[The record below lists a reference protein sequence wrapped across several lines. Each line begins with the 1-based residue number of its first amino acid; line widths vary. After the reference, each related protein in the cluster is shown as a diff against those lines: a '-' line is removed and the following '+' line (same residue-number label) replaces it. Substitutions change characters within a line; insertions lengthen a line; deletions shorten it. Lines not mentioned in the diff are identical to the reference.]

1 MQVRVA
7 TYLAFFHASNLPVAL
22 VGNMSSYTTDRSNM
36 NGLNYAEE
44 DEGNGSDEELPF
56 EDNDEVVTPMKRN
69 QMNSSYD
76 PSDWSAGFSELLPA
90 GFFRSFRLSLM
101 IFKIDSEP

>member
-1 MQVRVA
+1 
-7 TYLAFFHASNLPVAL
+7 
-22 VGNMSSYTTDRSNM
+22 MSSYTIDRSNS

-44 DEGNGSDEELPF
+44 DEGNGSDEELQF
-56 EDNDEVVTPMKRN
+56 DGNDNDAVTPMKRN

-90 GFFRSFRLSLM
+90 GSFPLPLLSSDLDLFFSRFACLSLLL
-101 IFKIDSEP
+101 PQ